1 MDDEDLAEFLT
12 IFREESLERLAR
24 VSRALEAL
32 RDDPG
37 VDRPALLEEID
48 RELHTVKGSA
58 RLLGFTALGALVHDL
73 EGLARLHR
81 QHPQVGRELLAEAMD
96 RLATLVE
103 TASAEQEPQ
112 DAALHERVRAALL
125 ANPGGASPG
134 GANSGGANSE
144 GGAGKA
150 GQAAPQPAPAPPPLV
165 EAAPP
170 SPRSAPAPA
179 EPAPREADRLGSD
192 ERPGLPDGPGG
203 EGGRSARGRRG
214 GEDELVRVRATRL
227 AVLDELVSDLTLTH
241 LRLQSCEDQLRRL
254 LVDLDQGHLPT
265 PAAAHALRQ
274 TLHEFRDDTRDVRR
288 AAQRLQRLAVD
299 VRLRPVEHLLDVVPR
314 EAREL
319 ARRLDKQVRVRLS
332 GEDTE
337 LDRVLLEHLRS
348 PLTHLIT
355 NALDHG
361 LETPAERLAAG
372 KPPEGLLEVSAG
384 QEGGQVVIRV
394 RDDGRGMDAARIR
407 QLAVQRGLL
416 PEPEA
421 RDLSDE
427 QALELVF
434 VPGFSTRSSAS
445 ALSGRGVGMDVVRST
460 VEALG
465 GEVTLHSQPGQGTTT
480 TLRLPLTQLVTR
492 AAFVRAGGQ
501 QFAVPTESLQESLR
515 IPVERVTSFAG
526 RQVILLGERS
536 VPVVNLARFLGQRE
550 LPEADTLGVLLLRHA
565 DDLLALTVE
574 DLLEERAVVVKPLG
588 WPLELVPGFAGVVHL
603 PTGEV
608 ALLLHVPELFAL
620 ARAGGGEPP
629 PAARRP
635 AARRTILV
643 VDDSI
648 VSRQL
653 VGRHVEALG
662 FDLYSAVDGL
672 DALSLLERVVPDL
685 ILTDLEMPRLN
696 GLGLVRRV
704 KSDERLSSVPV
715 VIVSTRGAES
725 DRQAGLLAGAD
736 AYLTKA
742 ELSEK
747 ELRRVI
753 ERLL

>member
-32 RDDPG
+32 REGASDP
-37 VDRPALLEEID
+37 DRAGLQEEID
-48 RELHTVKGSA
+48 RELHTIKGSA
-58 RLLGFTALGALVHDL
+58 RLLGFNPLGALVHDL

-81 QHPQVGRELLAEAMD
+81 KHPDRGGELLGEAID
-96 RLATLVE
+96 RLANLVE
-103 TASAEQEPQ
+103 SASPEQEPR
-112 DAALHERVRAALL
+112 DDELHARVRAALQED
-125 ANPGGASPG
+125 APAEKEAVTAPRP
-134 GANSGGANSE
+134 
-144 GGAGKA
+144 
-150 GQAAPQPAPAPPPLV
+150 AAPHPVTPVPPVPAVPAAATEPAPPPAR
-165 EAAPP
+165 EP
-170 SPRSAPAPA
+170 SGSGGWSRAGS
-179 EPAPREADRLGSD
+179 DRTGSD
-192 ERPGLPDGPGG
+192 EGPALSGG
-203 EGGRSARGRRG
+203 ESADGSGARSARATRRVG
-214 GEDELVRVRATRL
+214 DDELVRVRATRL

-254 LVDLDQGHLPT
+254 LGDLDQGHLPT
-265 PAAAHALRQ
+265 PAAAHSLRQ

-319 ARRLDKQVRVRLS
+319 ARRLGKQVRVRLS
-332 GEDTE
+332 GEETE

-361 LETPAERLAAG
+361 LETPEERLGAG
-372 KPPEGLLEVSAG
+372 KSPEGLLEVSAG

-394 RDDGRGMDAARIR
+394 RDDGRGMDAERIR
-407 QLAVQRGLL
+407 HLAVQRGLL
-416 PEPEA
+416 SDHEA
-421 RDLSDE
+421 RGLSDE
-427 QALELVF
+427 EALDLVF
-434 VPGFSTRSSAS
+434 VPGFSTRTTAS

-465 GEVTLHSQPGQGTTT
+465 GEVTLHSRPGEGTTT

-501 QFAVPTESLQESLR
+501 QFALPTESLQESLR
-515 IPVERVTSFAG
+515 IPIERVTSFAG
-526 RQVILLGERS
+526 KQVILLGERS
-536 VPVVNLARFLGQRE
+536 VPVINLARFLGQRE
-550 LPEADTLGVLLLRHA
+550 LPESDTLGVLLLRHA
-565 DDLLALTVE
+565 DELLGLAVE

-620 ARAGGGEPP
+620 ARAGGGEPLA
-629 PAARRP
+629 AARAP

-704 KSDERLSSVPV
+704 KSDERLRGVPM
-715 VIVSTRGAES
+715 VIVSTRGSEA
-725 DRQAGLLAGAD
+725 DRQAGLEAGAD

-747 ELRRVI
+747 ELKRVI